1 MGAAA
6 KKYNTLYKKNHVE
19 RDMYLPRLDP
29 KGIIQCSGC
38 GAFHHRRHWTLTP
51 PGEFSSQI
59 HSHLVFCPACRKIQ
73 DRFPGGELT
82 LRGVE
87 AGNRGE
93 IARILRNGEA
103 RAREKNPLE
112 RIMCMDAAN
121 GRWRVETTT
130 EKLAQRLGRSIKKAR
145 GGKLAYKWG
154 HNNKFVGVVWEK
166 SRAGRA
172 EANEGA
178 VKSDSK
184 ALSDA

>member
-1 MGAAA
+1 MGVMA

-29 KGIIQCSGC
+29 KGVIQCSGC

-59 HSHLVFCPACRKIQ
+59 HSHLVFCPGCRKIQ

-93 IARILRNGEA
+93 IARILRNEES
-103 RAREKNPLE
+103 RARENNPLE
-112 RIMCMDAAN
+112 RIMRMDAVN
-121 GRWRVETTT
+121 GDWRVETTT

-145 GGKLAYKWG
+145 EGSLTSGAIIISSSVWRGK
-154 HNNKFVGVVWEK
+154 K
-166 SRAGRA
+166 SGAGRV
-172 EANEGA
+172 EANEGR